1 MNDVEIIL
9 EKLFDLYNVATVAQL
24 SDKIGVSQKTIS
36 NWKIRNSISAVKKRC
51 RELGIYNDIFGNS
64 KTQIIESNSGQVAQD
79 VDGNQN
85 FSPVTVQ
92 TPSPS
97 QPTSNKTADID
108 DATFGLFKEA
118 YQKAKENSDLKGLR
132 IHLMEY

>member
-36 NWKIRNSISAVKKRC
+36 NWKIRNSISAVKKKC
-51 RELGIYNDIFGNS
+51 RELGIYNDIFGDS
-64 KTQIIESNSGQVAQD
+64 TQIIKANSGQIAQS
-79 VDGNQN
+79 VNGNQVFN
-85 FSPVTVQ
+85 PIN
-92 TPSPS
+92 TPDQLSLK
-97 QPTSNKTADID
+97 KTEDID